1 MKKIVNG
8 ICICLGFLSLALG
21 IVGAVLPVLPT
32 TPFLILSAALFA
44 KSSERFHTWLLSTK
58 LYQRYIGDAVHKKQM
73 TKKAKRNM
81 LVTLGI
87 IFTIGIIFS
96 PVFAKVII
104 LIVAAGHFYYF
115 LCRIKTVEEQE
126 NWSLKMSV
134 NKIDVE
140 KKRAEEKK
148 LLSVMIGIYCRGNHG
163 GNDGNKKELCD
174 FCKKLEEYALFR
186 TEKCPFMET
195 KTFCSACK
203 VHCYAKE
210 QREQIRA
217 VMRYAGPRMIF
228 SHPVLALKHIRTTI
242 KEKRK
247 KKNVS

>member
-1 MKKIVNG
+1 MRKLVNG
-8 ICICLGFLSLALG
+8 ICICLGFLFFAIG

-58 LYQRYIGDAVHKKQM
+58 LYQRYIGDAVHKKRM

-126 NWSLKMSV
+126 NM
-134 NKIDVE
+134 
-140 KKRAEEKK
+140 
-148 LLSVMIGIYCRGNHG
+148 
-163 GNDGNKKELCD
+163 ELENEC
-174 FCKKLEEYALFR
+174 E
-186 TEKCPFMET
+186 
-195 KTFCSACK
+195 
-203 VHCYAKE
+203 
-210 QREQIRA
+210 
-217 VMRYAGPRMIF
+217 
-228 SHPVLALKHIRTTI
+228 
-242 KEKRK
+242 
-247 KKNVS
+247 

>member
-44 KSSERFHTWLLSTK
+44 KSSERFHTRLLSTK

-126 NWSLKMSV
+126 NM
-134 NKIDVE
+134 
-140 KKRAEEKK
+140 
-148 LLSVMIGIYCRGNHG
+148 
-163 GNDGNKKELCD
+163 ELENEC
-174 FCKKLEEYALFR
+174 E
-186 TEKCPFMET
+186 
-195 KTFCSACK
+195 
-203 VHCYAKE
+203 
-210 QREQIRA
+210 
-217 VMRYAGPRMIF
+217 
-228 SHPVLALKHIRTTI
+228 
-242 KEKRK
+242 
-247 KKNVS
+247 

>member
-1 MKKIVNG
+1 MRKLVNG

-58 LYQRYIGDAVHKKQM
+58 LYQRYIEDAVHKKQM

-126 NWSLKMSV
+126 NM
-134 NKIDVE
+134 
-140 KKRAEEKK
+140 
-148 LLSVMIGIYCRGNHG
+148 
-163 GNDGNKKELCD
+163 ELENEC
-174 FCKKLEEYALFR
+174 E
-186 TEKCPFMET
+186 
-195 KTFCSACK
+195 
-203 VHCYAKE
+203 
-210 QREQIRA
+210 
-217 VMRYAGPRMIF
+217 
-228 SHPVLALKHIRTTI
+228 
-242 KEKRK
+242 
-247 KKNVS
+247 

>member
-58 LYQRYIGDAVHKKQM
+58 LYQRDIGDAVHKKQM

-126 NWSLKMSV
+126 NM
-134 NKIDVE
+134 
-140 KKRAEEKK
+140 
-148 LLSVMIGIYCRGNHG
+148 
-163 GNDGNKKELCD
+163 ELENEC
-174 FCKKLEEYALFR
+174 E
-186 TEKCPFMET
+186 
-195 KTFCSACK
+195 
-203 VHCYAKE
+203 
-210 QREQIRA
+210 
-217 VMRYAGPRMIF
+217 
-228 SHPVLALKHIRTTI
+228 
-242 KEKRK
+242 
-247 KKNVS
+247 